1 MTNSKPAEAVSRVS
15 LSDVRVEIN
24 PRHSAVLPTI
34 AQNSSVLPTIPQHSL
49 GLPTIPKSSINYAS
63 RVHPLSLESDR
74 VVTPDTNIPQQVV
87 FRILCTT
94 DRIGGVIGKGGN
106 IVRALQNETGA
117 AISVGPTV
125 SECDERLITVT
136 ASEV

>member
-1 MTNSKPAEAVSRVS
+1 M
-15 LSDVRVEIN
+15 
-24 PRHSAVLPTI
+24 
-34 AQNSSVLPTIPQHSL
+34 
-49 GLPTIPKSSINYAS
+49 
-63 RVHPLSLESDR
+63 SLESDR
-74 VVTPDTNIPQQVV
+74 VVTPDTNIPQQQVV